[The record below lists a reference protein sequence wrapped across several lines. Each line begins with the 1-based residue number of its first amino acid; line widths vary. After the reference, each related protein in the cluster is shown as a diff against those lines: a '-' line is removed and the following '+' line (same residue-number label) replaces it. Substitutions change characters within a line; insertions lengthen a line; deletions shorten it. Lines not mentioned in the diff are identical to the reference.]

1 MKTVKIRLDG
11 LGGMP
16 MDEKTLKSTYA
27 TGMDFEPDECRMT
40 IDSEGIVS
48 LQVTKEPYMIH
59 VKMNVPLYGHLWV
72 MADNQGEG
80 YTGEFVDFV
89 TEAVRT
95 YIHHAQKY
103 AAGITLSPTTQ
114 GHLDAAIEL
123 QHLANRGQ
131 DTPDNRLYA
140 LSNAIYAAEGALVE
154 SARAKAFAAPRSD
167 LKLGCNFAR
176 YTSDASRYAK
186 FFAQAFDFATI
197 PFYPRTTVP
206 EKDCYDYSYVD
217 HALSFLLD
225 KGITP
230 KGHPLWFGHQ
240 DVNPKWLFG
249 LPYPELR
256 REAANIARHHVST
269 YRDTIQYWDAM
280 NEAHD
285 WANCFELTQKQLIDL
300 TRATTD
306 ALREGNDKAVSI
318 VNVCL
323 PFAEYVAGRYNCYG
337 ALPEHLRSPLS
348 YFKAIIEAGIDFD
361 VVGIQL

>member
-27 TGMDFEPDECRMT
+27 TGMDFEPDERRMT

-59 VKMNVPLYGHLWV
+59 VKMAVPLYGYLWV

-80 YTGEFVDFV
+80 YKDEFVDFV

-206 EKDCYDYSYVD
+206 EKDRYDYSYVD

-230 KGHPLWFGHQ
+230 KGHPLW
-240 DVNPKWLFG
+240 
-249 LPYPELR
+249 
-256 REAANIARHHVST
+256 
-269 YRDTIQYWDAM
+269 YR
-280 NEAHD
+280 
-285 WANCFELTQKQLIDL
+285 C
-300 TRATTD
+300 
-306 ALREGNDKAVSI
+306 S
-318 VNVCL
+318 
-323 PFAEYVAGRYNCYG
+323 
-337 ALPEHLRSPLS
+337 
-348 YFKAIIEAGIDFD
+348 
-361 VVGIQL
+361 

>member
-27 TGMDFEPDECRMT
+27 TGMDFEPDERRMT

-59 VKMNVPLYGHLWV
+59 VKMAVPLYGYLWV

-80 YTGEFVDFV
+80 YKGEFVDFV
-89 TEAVRT
+89 TEAIRT

-176 YTSDASRYAK
+176 YTSDASR
-186 FFAQAFDFATI
+186 
-197 PFYPRTTVP
+197 
-206 EKDCYDYSYVD
+206 
-217 HALSFLLD
+217 
-225 KGITP
+225 
-230 KGHPLWFGHQ
+230 
-240 DVNPKWLFG
+240 
-249 LPYPELR
+249 
-256 REAANIARHHVST
+256 
-269 YRDTIQYWDAM
+269 
-280 NEAHD
+280 
-285 WANCFELTQKQLIDL
+285 
-300 TRATTD
+300 
-306 ALREGNDKAVSI
+306 
-318 VNVCL
+318 
-323 PFAEYVAGRYNCYG
+323 
-337 ALPEHLRSPLS
+337 
-348 YFKAIIEAGIDFD
+348 
-361 VVGIQL
+361 